1 MSAPSTQY
9 QLEFIRPDFL
19 LIRTVAKGLIMWSD
33 IVPTA
38 QWVEG
43 HVPQSFLRYCMVREI
58 IYLVVRVP
66 DEKKSAFTAAHNFGI
81 GVIPLGWRLVI
92 STLEVR
98 MASALI
104 LCTSTVSNYCVDV
117 MSMQKPYK

>member
-1 MSAPSTQY
+1 MAFSSCLFQFPIRFSDSILFVLFSTDNSSIAEWMSAPSTQY

-58 IYLVVRVP
+58 IYLVV
-66 DEKKSAFTAAHNFGI
+66 
-81 GVIPLGWRLVI
+81 
-92 STLEVR
+92 
-98 MASALI
+98 
-104 LCTSTVSNYCVDV
+104 TVSV
-117 MSMQKPYK
+117 SP